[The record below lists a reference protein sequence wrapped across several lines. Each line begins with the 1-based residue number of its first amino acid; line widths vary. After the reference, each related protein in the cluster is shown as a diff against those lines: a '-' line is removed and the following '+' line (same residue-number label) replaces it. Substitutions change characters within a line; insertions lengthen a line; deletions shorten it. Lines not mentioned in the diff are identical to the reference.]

1 MIIGIGTDLCDIR
14 RIEKSI
20 ETYGDRFK
28 TKIFTQAE
36 RDYCESKSGSGAFYA
51 KRWAAKEAVAK
62 ALAGPKTKSLSW
74 QDVEVINDPSGR
86 PTVKL
91 HRGALARMESRM
103 PEGHKGE
110 IHLSLTDDYPYAQA
124 FAMLEALKE
133 N

>member
-14 RIEKSI
+14 RIENSI
-20 ETYGDRFK
+20 EKFGDRFK
-28 TKIFTQAE
+28 AKIFTSGE
-36 RDYCESKSGSGAFYA
+36 RDYCEGKSGSAAFYA

-62 ALAGPKTKSLSW
+62 ALAGSRTKSLSW

-91 HRGALARMESRM
+91 RRGALARMKSRL
-103 PEGHKGE
+103 PDGHTGE

-124 FAMLEALKE
+124 FAILEARKAD
-133 N
+133 